1 MRAPALA
8 GEFSRLLGYDDSM
21 STDQTWFARVT
32 VFVPDE
38 VLVQHGASLPSRL
51 TARIPELFEGLPTE
65 ISVTTVR
72 QYFLD
77 QLDLDISVGWDAYD
91 WVSLPEVAYLLSRP

>member
-1 MRAPALA
+1 M
-8 GEFSRLLGYDDSM
+8 
-21 STDQTWFARVT
+21 
-32 VFVPDE
+32 
-38 VLVQHGASLPSRL
+38 